1 MDVELETLP
10 LPPSVPSVSAA
21 ADRRTVTE
29 EMEATQLTDVTEVAT
44 LGVEAEANR
53 LLLLQ
58 LLRSTELTVV
68 AASVDVELEALRL
81 PPCRCRQ
88 CRWQQIDGG
97 DRGADTRCGG
107 RCGVGSALTATPL
120 VVSVSV
126 AAGRRKDGDGGRRG
140 HAAHGRDRGGDTRCE
155 RRGKPP
161 AAAAAAAIDRAD
173 SGGGVGGCGVGD
185 ASTATVAVPSVSV
198 AADGRR

>member
-1 MDVELETLP
+1 M
-10 LPPSVPSVSAA
+10 SVA

-29 EMEATQLTDVTEVAT
+29 ATEATQPTDVTEVAT

-68 AASVDVELEALRL
+68 AASVDVESETL
-81 PPCRCRQ
+81 PLLH
-88 CRWQQIDGG
+88 RWCAISVGG
-97 DRGADTRCGG
+97 SGQT
-107 RCGVGSALTATPL
+107 
-120 VVSVSV
+120 
-126 AAGRRKDGDGGRRG
+126 DGDKGHGG
-140 HAAHGRDRGGDTRCE
+140 HAAHGCDRGGDTRCGG
-155 RRGKPP
+155 RGKST

-173 SGGGVGGCGVGD
+173 GGGGVGGCGVGD

-198 AADGRR
+198 AADRRTVTEATAAMQLTEVIEVATAGAEAEANRLLLQLLPCCHSCDRQS